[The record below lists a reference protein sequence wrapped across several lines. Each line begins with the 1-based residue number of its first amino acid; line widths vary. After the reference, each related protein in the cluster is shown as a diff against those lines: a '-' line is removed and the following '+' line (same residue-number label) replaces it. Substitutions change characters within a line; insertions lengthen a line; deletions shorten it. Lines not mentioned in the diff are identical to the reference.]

1 MRANRFQ
8 LNMDKTEFMWCTT
21 TRRQHQLPAAEV
33 TVGPHQVTPS
43 TSVRDLGIFL
53 DSDLVMRTQVLRT
66 TVSRCKTVQT
76 VKP

>member
-53 DSDLVMRTQVLRT
+53 DSDLLMRTQVLRT
-66 TVSRCKTVQT
+66 TVSRCKTVQA